1 MITQFPEVITID
13 GFVYKKMS
21 QRASGG
27 AYYDSKDNPS
37 EITSKSICLY
47 PNGELTY
54 SWRGVEQKWTKSYR
68 MVGRQ
73 AFN

>member
-47 PNGELTY
+47 SNGELTY
-54 SWRGVEQKWTKSYR
+54 SWRGVEQKWNKSYR
-68 MVGRQ
+68 IVGRH

>member
-13 GFVYKKMS
+13 GFIYKKKA

-37 EITSKSICLY
+37 EITSKSICLC

-54 SWRGVEQKWTKSYR
+54 SWRGVEQKWNKSYR
-68 MVGRQ
+68 VIRQ
-73 AFN
+73 LAN

>member
-13 GFVYKKMS
+13 GFIYKKMS

-54 SWRGVEQKWTKSYR
+54 SWRGVERSGIKATEL
-68 MVGRQ
+68 
-73 AFN
+73 

>member
-13 GFVYKKMS
+13 GFIYKKTE
-21 QRASGG
+21 QRDSGG

-37 EITSKSICLY
+37 EITSRSICLY

-54 SWRGVEQKWTKSYR
+54 NWRGHEQRWNKSYR
-68 MVGRQ
+68 VLRQ
-73 AFN
+73 AAN